1 MPNNKK
7 SSPWSILFQPDAFNM
22 SGERLMGRQAAGY
35 SYVKGVASLGFDKI
49 SFYTKNL
56 TDREKVTNLIQPL
69 LTKKTD
75 IQWVPW
81 DEPHKSQ
88 EFGGIFFPEP
98 KIGIQS
104 LFRTKFGHNAY
115 SLVGITHTT
124 ASDSVIDTVSDFLVK
139 PLRPWDAL
147 ICTSKSVKSTLDTI
161 IENQKEFLKSE
172 INANKFNDPLLP
184 IIPLGIN
191 NDEFI
196 YDDAL
201 REEGRSEMNINEDDI
216 AIIFVG
222 RLSFH
227 AKSHHYPMFHSLNE
241 LAKEIGPDKKIHLI
255 LTGWFGNDNI
265 KNVYIE
271 EHRIIAPNVVLHIAD
286 GRNQDIKHKTIA
298 ASDIF
303 LSLSD
308 NVQETFGLTPLE
320 AMSAGL
326 PVIVSDWNGYRET
339 VRDKKDGFM
348 IPTKTLAN
356 GNGQDLIDNYRKGV
370 YTYDYYIG
378 YLSQIISVDIDL
390 LISRLRDLIL
400 NKELRIKMGKSGQE
414 RARKEF
420 SWSHILAQYSDLRNE
435 LDQIRNDSDQDKTMN
450 YQNSA
455 NIDPFLLFDSYSTKV
470 LKNNDKIKRH
480 SYYQDS
486 NLDKFLNFKSIE
498 FIFSGDHRL
507 FSKENINNVW
517 KYITSDYRSIT
528 DIQNDTE
535 IDISDILRIV
545 MWLHKFGLIKVK

>member
-1 MPNNKK
+1 MSNTKK

-22 SGERLMGRQAAGY
+22 SGEKLMGRQAAGY
-35 SYVKGVASLGFDKI
+35 SYVKGVASLGFDTI

-56 TDREKVTNLIQPL
+56 IDREKVTKLIQPL
-69 LTKKTD
+69 LTKKTG
-75 IQWVPW
+75 IHWVPW
-81 DEPHKSQ
+81 DEPQKSE

-104 LFRTKFGHNAY
+104 LFRSKYGHRSY

-124 ASDSVIDTVSDFLVK
+124 ASDSVMDTVSDFLVK
-139 PLRPWDAL
+139 PVRPWDAL
-147 ICTSKSVKSTLDTI
+147 ICTSSSVKKTVSII
-161 IENQKEFLKSE
+161 IEKQKEFLKSE
-172 INANKFNDPLLP
+172 IGADKFNEPLLP

-196 YDDAL
+196 YDDQL
-201 REEGRSEMNINEDDI
+201 REEGRKEMNIGEDDV

-227 AKSHHYPMFHSLNE
+227 SKSHHYPMFYALDKI
-241 LAKEIGPDKKIHLI
+241 AKDIGPDKKIHLI

-271 EHRIIAPNVVLHIAD
+271 EHRSIAPNVILHLAD

-303 LSLSD
+303 ISLSD
-308 NVQETFGLTPLE
+308 NIQETFGLTPLE

-339 VRDKKDGFM
+339 VRDNKDGFM
-348 IPTKTLAN
+348 IPTRTLTN
-356 GNGQDLIDNYRKGV
+356 GNGQELIDNYRKGI
-370 YTYDYYIG
+370 YNYDYYIG
-378 YLSQIISVDIDL
+378 YLSQIISVDIDI
-390 LISRLRDLIL
+390 LISRLHDLII
-400 NKELRIKMGKSGQE
+400 NKELRVKMGKSGQE

-420 SWSHILAQYSDLRNE
+420 SWSYILEQYSDLRNE
-435 LDQIRNDSDQDKTMN
+435 LDHIRKNSNESKIKN
-450 YQNSA
+450 YQSSA
-455 NIDPFLLFDSYSTKV
+455 NIDPFLLFASYPTKV
-470 LKNNDKIKRH
+470 LNNKDKIKRH
-480 SYYQDS
+480 SDYTED

-498 FIFSGDHRL
+498 FIFNGDHKL
-507 FSKENINNVW
+507 LSKENIKNVW
-517 KYITSDYRSIT
+517 ASVFPEYRSLD
-528 DIQNDTE
+528 DIQKDTK
-535 IDISDILRIV
+535 IDISDILKIV
-545 MWLHKFGLIKVK
+545 MWLHKFGLIRVK